1 MTYKEWIANHKD
13 TPIQFSELFGMRLK
27 ELRKEKDLTQN
38 KVAEILQIPVSTYA
52 NYEQGRRDIK
62 IADLIELMGIFDV
75 EPNEMFDDDAFIR
88 LAKNNIL
95 DQKRY

>member
-1 MTYKEWIANHKD
+1 MTYKEWIADRKG
-13 TPIQFSELFGMRLK
+13 TQILFSELFGMRLK

-62 IADLIELMGIFDV
+62 IADLIDLMSIFDV

-88 LAKNNIL
+88 LAKNENNGN
-95 DQKRY
+95 